1 MLSFKTILKLYYI
14 VSENW
19 SKKWLLKMNKYFQP
33 WLMFDF
39 IPFFLGGGGSSKSMF
54 KKIIAIFKKIL
65 SEISALLSR

>member
-39 IPFFLGGGGSSKSMF
+39 IPFFFGSSKSMF